1 MTRISSLAS
10 NTALIN
16 QILRT
21 QRSLFEF
28 QTQIGTQKVSQ
39 DYAGIS
45 TATRRLI
52 NLENSR
58 DQLQQFAIN
67 NNQMN
72 LRLEIAESAIGG
84 ITKAMDD
91 FKDALIAFQGGD
103 RKDPAR
109 VSDIQGNAFKSL
121 QSIQGLLNV
130 QADGRFVFSGAKVTS
145 QPVDLGLTTISAFQA
160 QFDGARVTIPTTRD
174 AHLEDFSFSKNSS
187 TSATNWL
194 TFVRDQG
201 GTGISRVTATSSEF
215 NNVTV
220 GSTITI
226 SGTTSGTNDGTY
238 EVVAVSGT
246 TIDIKTEQ
254 LTDEGAL
261 AVTISYQDP
270 NDSKTTITL
279 NTTTSFTRATNTITR
294 TAGDALTNVPVGA
307 KITIAG
313 AAAGPPTNNGS
324 FTVASNDGTNIVI
337 ETNRFTDQ
345 GTAGAKYF
353 TFTSAANLNF
363 VDGGASADTIV
374 APANTFK
381 DGAGNLLLA
390 GAQITVTGGLNNGKT
405 FTIASVSA
413 DGSTVTLV
421 AADVVAA
428 VTGTTITLDIETA
441 PGTISSTSYYK
452 GDGISVTHRVDSDRD
467 FEFDI
472 TGIDPAFEKGIR
484 AMKLILQGK
493 FKTEGGLDQ
502 NQGRISDA
510 LFLMQSSLKRNTLGT
525 PPFGTELASNTEALE
540 LEIGFNRI
548 LIRDTNAFNENL
560 IGFLENNIVS
570 VEDIDL
576 TTTLTRLLDGQI
588 VLEASFQAF
597 ARIRQLSLTNF
608 L

>member
-10 NTALIN
+10 NTALIR

-58 DQLQQFAIN
+58 NQLQQFAIN

-72 LRLEIAESAIGG
+72 LRLEIAESAVGG
-84 ITKAMDD
+84 ITKAFSD
-91 FKDALIAFQGGD
+91 FKAALIAFQGGD
-103 RKDPAR
+103 QNDQSR
-109 VSDIQGNAFKSL
+109 VSDIQDNAFKTL
-121 QSIQGLLNV
+121 KAVQGLLNV
-130 QADGRFVFSGAKVTS
+130 QADGRFVFSGGRVTT
-145 QPVDLGLTTISAFQA
+145 QPVDLGLTTVSAFQA
-160 QFDGARVTIPTTRD
+160 QFDGARVTTPTTRD
-174 AHLEDFSFSKNSS
+174 AHIENFSFSKDSS

-215 NNVTV
+215 SNVTV

-238 EVVAVSGT
+238 VVVAVSGT

-254 LTDEGAL
+254 LTDEVPTP
-261 AVTISYQDP
+261 VTITYQDP
-270 NDSKTTITL
+270 NDSNLTITL
-279 NTTTSFTRATNTITR
+279 NTTTSFTRGTNTITR

-307 KITIAG
+307 KITITG

-337 ETNRFTDQ
+337 ESKRFTDQ
-345 GTAGAKYF
+345 GIAG
-353 TFTSAANLNF
+353 
-363 VDGGASADTIV
+363 
-374 APANTFK
+374 
-381 DGAGNLLLA
+381 
-390 GAQITVTGGLNNGKT
+390 
-405 FTIASVSA
+405 
-413 DGSTVTLV
+413 
-421 AADVVAA
+421 
-428 VTGTTITLDIETA
+428 
-441 PGTISSTSYYK
+441 GTISSTSYYK
-452 GDGISVTHRVDSDRD
+452 GDGLSLTHRVDSDRD
-467 FEFDI
+467 FEYDI
-472 TGIDPAFEKGIR
+472 TGVDPAFEKGIR

-502 NQGRISDA
+502 NQGRVGDA
-510 LFLMQSSLKRNTLGT
+510 LFLMNSSLKRNIVGT

-540 LEIGFNRI
+540 LTIGFNRI
-548 LIRDTNAFNENL
+548 LIQDTNAFNRNL
-560 IGFLENNIVS
+560 IGFLETNIVGI
-570 VEDIDL
+570 EDIDL
-576 TTTLTRLLDGQI
+576 TTTLVRLLDGQT